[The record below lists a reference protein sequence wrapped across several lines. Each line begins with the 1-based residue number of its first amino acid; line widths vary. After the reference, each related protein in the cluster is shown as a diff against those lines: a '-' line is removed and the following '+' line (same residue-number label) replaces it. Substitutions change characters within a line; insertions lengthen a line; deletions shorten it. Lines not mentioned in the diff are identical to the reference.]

1 MLNEEVYDTFL
12 AIAID
17 DPQKRELNRKVWVA
31 LAAFNGEL
39 LKPLNN
45 PEDASERL
53 TKSIEV
59 EDGAVAYVESFS
71 AAVGEELCTLYMH
84 QSMRH
89 LPAMVLRFPVNI
101 ADLSQ
106 QYVEH
111 ALKQGKSDMVN
122 FTNKRLRD
130 EGQELGRNYQVM
142 ANDRER
148 AKLKRTV
155 PMPLTR
161 NEKRQLGD
169 GTKVAEQTVARAR
182 RRGQLI
188 SRSGLQLGKR
198 LAKSTPA
205 LQVIVHRIQAQRAL
219 TANPGSPS
227 RLSPSAMA
235 ASDNGDP
242 GTGVPPIAEE
252 EGIAPA
258 GRGRGAGAG
267 RGKGPAAG
275 RKAAAGR
282 GRGRGS
288 RGRVRTRPATARD
301 Y

>member
-1 MLNEEVYDTFL
+1 
-12 AIAID
+12 
-17 DPQKRELNRKVWVA
+17 VWVA
-31 LAAFNGEL
+31 LAALNAEL

-45 PEDASERL
+45 PEDASERI
-53 TKSIEV
+53 TKSIQV
-59 EDGAVAYVESFS
+59 EDRAVSYVESFP

-84 QSMRH
+84 HSMGH
-89 LPAMVLRFPVNI
+89 LPEMVLRFPVNI

-122 FTNKRLRD
+122 FTNKSLRD

-142 ANDRER
+142 AKDRER

-155 PMPLTR
+155 PMPLTK

-169 GTKVAEQTVARAR
+169 GTKVAEQTVATAR

-188 SRSGLQLGKR
+188 SRSGLQQEKR

-219 TANPGSPS
+219 TANPGLPS
-227 RLSPSAMA
+227 RLSPAAMA
-235 ASDNGDP
+235 ASDSGAP
-242 GTGVPPIAEE
+242 ATGVPPIAEE
-252 EGIAPA
+252 EGIARPAASAPAERGRGAGA

-267 RGKGPAAG
+267 RG
-275 RKAAAGR
+275 R
-282 GRGRGS
+282 GRGC
-288 RGRVRTRPATARD
+288 RGRVRTRPASARD
-301 Y
+301 F